1 MTRPQEEQVI
11 LFGVTQVD
19 SGDAVTGT
27 TATTAPRSPAGA
39 GDAPGSRGAYR
50 PGYEL
55 IAEQILELI
64 ARSQLLPGDRMPTE
78 NEIAGQLG
86 TSRTV
91 VREAIKILSALGR
104 IKAQKGRGLYVA
116 DDDGMLGM
124 RWGGFFLPTDLDHIY
139 MLFEFRRVQEAE
151 ASRLAATRATPTELR
166 AIEAAEQLC
175 REGHVTAQPEL
186 FSRGDDDF
194 HHSIAA
200 ASHNPFLVA
209 AVREARRLLMQSA
222 VIGLRGTLGGHAAEA
237 VEEHAAIYQAIR
249 DGEPDEAARFATLHL
264 DKTLE
269 DYRREIQRRVFGAET
284 RGA

>member
-1 MTRPQEEQVI
+1 MTQA
-11 LFGVTQVD
+11 D
-19 SGDAVTGT
+19 SGETVTA
-27 TATTAPRSPAGA
+27 ATPAAAAPAPAGA
-39 GDAPGSRGAYR
+39 GDSTPARGAYR
-50 PGYEL
+50 PGYERV
-55 IAEQILELI
+55 AEQILELI
-64 ARSQLLPGDRMPTE
+64 ARSGLRPGDRMPTE

-124 RWGGFFLPTDLDHIY
+124 RWEGFFLPTDLDHVY

-151 ASRLAATRATPTELR
+151 ASRLAATRATPVELR
-166 AIEAAEQLC
+166 AIGAAARLC
-175 REGHVTAQPEL
+175 RDGHVTGQPEL
-186 FSRGDDDF
+186 FRRGDDEF
-194 HHSIAA
+194 HLSIAA

-222 VIGLRGTLGGHAAEA
+222 TIGLHGTLGGHAAGA

-249 DGEPDEAARFATLHL
+249 DGEPADAARAAIVHL
-264 DKTLE
+264 DNTLE
-269 DYRREIQRRVFGAET
+269 DYRQEIRRRVFGAEGH
-284 RGA
+284 R